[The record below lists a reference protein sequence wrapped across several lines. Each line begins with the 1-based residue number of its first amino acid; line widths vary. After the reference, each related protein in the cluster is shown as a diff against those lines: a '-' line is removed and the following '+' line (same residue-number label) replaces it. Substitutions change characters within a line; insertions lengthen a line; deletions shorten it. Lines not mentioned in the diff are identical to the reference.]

1 MPFVVLG
8 VIESEVV
15 LVLLHPFHTLS
26 LTIEA
31 KSEKA
36 VVFTISLAP
45 GLPNIVPVAVEVKV
59 AAVPVIEVPVGV
71 AVEVRVAVVPVIEGP
86 VGVAVAV
93 EGKVAVVPVIEVTT
107 VDTVSTV
114 RGTT

>member
-1 MPFVVLG
+1 MEV
-8 VIESEVV
+8 EVV
-15 LVLLHPFHTLS
+15 LVLLHPFHTLL

-36 VVFTISLAP
+36 AVLTISLAP
-45 GLPNIVPVAVEVKV
+45 RLPNIVLIAVEVKV
-59 AAVPVIEVPVGV
+59 AVVPVIEVPVGV
-71 AVEVRVAVVPVIEGP
+71 AVEVRVAVVPVIE
-86 VGVAVAV
+86 
-93 EGKVAVVPVIEVTT
+93 VIT